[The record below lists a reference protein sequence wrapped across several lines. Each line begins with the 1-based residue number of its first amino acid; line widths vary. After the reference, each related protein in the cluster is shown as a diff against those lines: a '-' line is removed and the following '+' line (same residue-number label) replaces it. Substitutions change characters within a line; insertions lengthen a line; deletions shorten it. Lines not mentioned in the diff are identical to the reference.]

1 MAPRLPKFSILEIDG
16 AELGIGVEYEPV
28 IEDIYYDASKLEN
41 LKSVIDD
48 IFLGYRDFFQ
58 YKLDRDFTVP
68 ALRSKVVTSEIE
80 VNQYCLIVEGI
91 LEIT

>member
-1 MAPRLPKFSILEIDG
+1 MARFPKFSVLEIDG
-16 AELGIGVEYEPV
+16 QELGTGCEYEPV

-41 LKSVIDD
+41 LKEVIDG

-58 YKLDRDFTVP
+58 YTLDRDFTIP
-68 ALRSKVVTSEIE
+68 ALRSKIITSEII
-80 VNQYCLIVEGI
+80 VGPYSLNVEGI